1 MLGNS
6 ETWRNLYFV
15 NLLTLKSF
23 RNIFSQFL
31 IFLLI
36 SIFHISGL
44 AQDQVSPREQ
54 IFGEVD
60 KLIEEAQL
68 LQASLYSPKNFS
80 KAVEKY
86 KEAERRFQRG
96 SNLNDI
102 RKRLV
107 EVADYLN
114 KSIET
119 SKLAL
124 VAFIDINAAKKAA
137 MKADADVLLSEDW
150 QKGIKLLKEA
160 AEKLESGNSTDARKK
175 SGLGELH
182 FRTAELTAIKNKFL
196 LPTWD
201 LLNRTRELKV
211 EDHAPKTL
219 EKAKRLAA
227 RVEVLLN
234 QNRYDTDEALQL
246 AQEAKYEAVHAIYLS
261 QLIKGLKKS
270 KDYEGVLLE
279 SEAPLQKI
287 SSELQL
293 NLEFTEGLQ
302 VPTNKIIT
310 AIKVLASKIRKDES
324 TIDQKNQEIK
334 NLEEQVE
341 TMKDRLGSATETEK
355 ELQSKLAKIRDEEEK
370 MKRISKMFATSEAN
384 VLRSG
389 SNIIIRLY
397 GLTFPVGKAIIE
409 PQYFQLLSRVKKAF
423 DEFTNAQIIIEGH
436 TDSRGSDELN
446 LKLSQDRAQAVA
458 RYFTAIEEN
467 LLGKIQSEGYG
478 ESRPIASNN
487 SEEGRAINRR
497 IDIVITPVK

>member
-1 MLGNS
+1 MA
-6 ETWRNLYFV
+6 FV

-23 RNIFSQFL
+23 RKIFSQFL

-36 SIFHISGL
+36 SIFHINGL
-44 AQDQVSPREQ
+44 AQGQVSPREQ

-60 KLIEEAQL
+60 KLKQEAQL
-68 LQASLYSPKNFS
+68 LQASLYSPKNYS
-80 KAVEKY
+80 KAMEKY
-86 KEAERRFQRG
+86 KETERRFQRG

-107 EVADYLN
+107 EVAEYLN
-114 KSIET
+114 KSIEI
-119 SKLAL
+119 SKLAM

-137 MKADADVLLSEDW
+137 MKADVDVFSEDW
-150 QKGIKLLKEA
+150 QKGEKLLREA
-160 AEKLESGNSTDARKK
+160 AGKLESGNSTDARKK
-175 SGLGELH
+175 SGEGELH
-182 FRTAELTAIKNKFL
+182 FRAAELAAIKNKFL

-201 LLNRTRELKV
+201 LLDNAREFKV
-211 EDHAPKTL
+211 ENHVPKTL
-219 EKAKRLAA
+219 ERAKSLAA

-246 AQEAKYEAVHAIYLS
+246 AQEAKYEAAHAIYLS
-261 QLIKGLKKS
+261 QLIRELKKS
-270 KDYEGVLLE
+270 KDYEAILLE

-287 SSELQL
+287 SSELQV
-293 NLEFTEGLQ
+293 NLEFTEGLEY
-302 VPTNKIIT
+302 PTSKIIT
-310 AIKVLASKIRKDES
+310 AIKALASKIRKDES

-341 TMKDRLGSATETEK
+341 TMKERLGSATEAEK
-355 ELQSKLAKIRDEEEK
+355 ELQSKLARIRDEEEK
-370 MKRISKMFATSEAN
+370 MSRISKMFATSEAN

-397 GLTFPVGKAIIE
+397 GLTFPVGNAVIE